1 MSNLRKAET
10 IYDKLDRINYKWLYL
25 MFLIILIIPSIF
37 PITLPITVSQN
48 AIDFK
53 NEIDNFPPGSTILWI
68 EGFAPTAYANIP
80 GLVATMKYVF
90 EKDLKVVFYCLKPDG
105 PLLDDEKLKTIAPKY
120 NKIYGEDYV
129 LLGYLS
135 GFESAIITMNTDM
148 RKAFTQDYYYT
159 PIDEIPLME
168 NINSIEDID
177 LVVYSYQHAEWLGWV
192 NRQIYAQYDV
202 PIIVLSSEA
211 MRAVGIIDYEA
222 GMIKGITFGIP
233 GGNELEVLFDIPGEA
248 SAINNLKSLAV
259 ILTLGFVLL
268 GNIAYFGKKYS
279 KRVVVK

>member
-1 MSNLRKAET
+1 MSNLKET
-10 IYDKLDRINYKWLYL
+10 ETFYDKLDRIDYKWLYL
-25 MFLIILIIPSIF
+25 LFLIILIIPSIF

-53 NEIDNFPPGSTILWI
+53 DEIDKFPPGSKVLWI
-68 EGFAPTAYANIP
+68 EGFDPTGYASIP
-80 GLVATMKYVF
+80 GIVATMKYLF
-90 EKDLKVVFYCLKPDG
+90 EKDLEVVFYCLKPDG
-105 PLLDDEKLKTIAPKY
+105 PVLDDDKLKTIAPKY
-120 NKIYGEDYV
+120 NKIYGKDYV

-135 GFESAIITMNTDM
+135 GFESAIIAMNTDM

-159 PIDEIPLME
+159 PINEIPLME

-177 LVVYSYQHAEWLGWV
+177 LVVYTYQHAEWLGWA

-202 PIIVLSSEA
+202 PIIVCSSEA

-222 GMIKGITFGIP
+222 GIIKGIVFGIP

-259 ILTLGFVLL
+259 ILTLVFIIF

-279 KRVVVK
+279 KKVGVK